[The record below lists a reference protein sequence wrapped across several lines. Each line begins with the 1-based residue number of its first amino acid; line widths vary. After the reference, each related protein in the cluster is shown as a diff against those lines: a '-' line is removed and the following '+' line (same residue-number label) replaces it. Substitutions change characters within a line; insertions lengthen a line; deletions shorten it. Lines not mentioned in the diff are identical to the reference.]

1 MVGSEEK
8 RRLIADYRDALEERR
23 AVARSAA
30 GLTIVALVAAVG
42 VIDAV
47 PGEMDAAKVRAN
59 PDAAT
64 ASATSN
70 AAKSRANPHA
80 KVGANAE
87 AGNVRTNPDAAKVSG
102 KRVATGR

>member
-30 GLTIVALVAAVG
+30 GLMIVALVAAVG

-47 PGEMDAAKVRAN
+47 PGEMDAAA
-59 PDAAT
+59 